1 MPLELL
7 RCSTTCHRLCLVAL
21 SAQTYWWPPYGPILY
36 SSIVCFTSARRAYH
50 TLTFAIRATP
60 TPATCICS
68 FIHLIDLVHSHI
80 HTYTTRRHA
89 RLGPAPF
96 AWHSSWSS
104 TFTTEQ
110 FRICNLCLFCLSF
123 VSRYPFT
130 CVYCDAQSGHYL
142 DTPHISICYETIL
155 SVRAS
160 HILYLTSITRLVSS
174 SFLSFSLAL
183 ASGCNSLFR
192 RVPFAE
198 IQFTSQKSY

>member
-1 MPLELL
+1 MSLSESLMPLELL

-142 DTPHISICYETIL
+142 DTPHISICYETI
-155 SVRAS
+155 
-160 HILYLTSITRLVSS
+160 YLLEHRISCTLLVSLVL
-174 SFLSFSLAL
+174 FPLHFYLFSGIGIWL
-183 ASGCNSLFR
+183 
-192 RVPFAE
+192 
-198 IQFTSQKSY
+198 